1 MGLLNCDAT
10 KSLDAIE
17 SIGCNDKGGV
27 LRMGWADAS
36 AIDAVTWDDD
46 QITAITFTGG
56 AAFNPLRIDPENSQ
70 FFDEYTKDA
79 GCYEQTALMYFK
91 ALKCDTRDALSNA
104 VGLCP
109 IILVAELANCQV
121 FIMGIHRRGTGYEI
135 QYPMPLEPTRHRN
148 DAGQMGGDRSRH
160 EFELTGKSLQA
171 MHCFDGD
178 FEDLPG
184 LDGEAPSEPIG

>member
-10 KSLDAIE
+10 KSLAEILGD
-17 SIGCNDKGGV
+17 GCNDKGGV
-27 LRMGWADAS
+27 LRMAWADAS
-36 AIDAVTWDDD
+36 DLTAVTWDDD
-46 QITAITFTGG
+46 QITGFTFAG
-56 AAFNPLRIDPENSQ
+56 AGFNELRIDPENSQ

-79 GCYEQTALMYFK
+79 GCYEQTALLYFK
-91 ALKCDTRDALSNA
+91 ALKCATRDKLSDA

-109 IILVAELANCQV
+109 IVLVAELANCQV
-121 FIMGIHRRGTGYEI
+121 FVMGIHKRGASGFEI

-171 MHCFDGD
+171 MHCWDDDFD
-178 FEDLPG
+178 ELPG
-184 LDGEAPSEPIG
+184 IGGGGE